1 MGTPTRISFYQPCR
15 NSSRF
20 IEDDGTTIS
29 TSQAIAEYL
38 EETSKEPALIFG
50 TALQRAEIRRL
61 CNWFDVKFNTEVTE
75 YLLGEKI
82 MKRFLGLEPSSET
95 IRAGYANI
103 DTHLGYI
110 EYLAEQRAWLAG
122 DNFSLADITAITH
135 FCIDYLGDI
144 AWEDYQQAKQ
154 WYARIKSRPSFRP
167 LLQDLIPGT
176 QPPAHYKN
184 LDFSKYCDTFTVHP
198 FRKHFL
204 KLAMFYDVFFCF
216 WYLYAVLATLAK

>member
-1 MGTPTRISFYQPCR
+1 MPSLLHLPLDPFSRKIRIVLGEKKITASLAVEPIWERRHEFLSINPAGTVPV
-15 NSSRF
+15 F

-82 MKRFLGLEPSSET
+82 MKRFLGLGEPSSET

-122 DNFSLADITAITH
+122 ENFSLADITAASHIS
-135 FCIDYLGDI
+135 CIDYLGDI

-154 WYARIKSRPSFRP
+154 WYAKIKSRPSFRP
-167 LLQDLIPGT
+167 LLQELIPGT

-184 LDFSKYCDTFTVHP
+184 LDF
-198 FRKHFL
+198 
-204 KLAMFYDVFFCF
+204 
-216 WYLYAVLATLAK
+216 

>member
-1 MGTPTRISFYQPCR
+1 MPSLLHLPLDPFSRKIRIVLGEKKITASLAVEPIWERRHEFLSINPAGTVPV
-15 NSSRF
+15 F

-82 MKRFLGLEPSSET
+82 MKRFLGLGEPSSET

-122 DNFSLADITAITH
+122 EHFSLADITAASHIS
-135 FCIDYLGDI
+135 CIDYLGDI

-184 LDFSKYCDTFTVHP
+184 LDF
-198 FRKHFL
+198 
-204 KLAMFYDVFFCF
+204 
-216 WYLYAVLATLAK
+216 

>member
-1 MGTPTRISFYQPCR
+1 MPSLLHLPLDPFSRKIRIVLGEKKITASLAVEPIWERRHEFLSINPAGTVPV
-15 NSSRF
+15 F

-82 MKRFLGLEPSSET
+82 MKRFLGLGEPSSET

-122 DNFSLADITAITH
+122 EHFSLADITAASHIS
-135 FCIDYLGDI
+135 CIDYLGDI

-167 LLQDLIPGT
+167 LLKDLIPGT
-176 QPPAHYKN
+176 RPPAHYKN
-184 LDFSKYCDTFTVHP
+184 LDF
-198 FRKHFL
+198 
-204 KLAMFYDVFFCF
+204 
-216 WYLYAVLATLAK
+216 

>member
-1 MGTPTRISFYQPCR
+1 MPSLLHLPLDPFSRKIRIVLGEKKITASLAVEPIWERRHEFLSINPAGTVPV
-15 NSSRF
+15 F

-50 TALQRAEIRRL
+50 TALQRAEIRLL

-82 MKRFLGLEPSSET
+82 MKRFLGLGEPSSET

-122 DNFSLADITAITH
+122 ENFSLADITAASHIS
-135 FCIDYLGDI
+135 CIDYLGDI

-184 LDFSKYCDTFTVHP
+184 LDF
-198 FRKHFL
+198 
-204 KLAMFYDVFFCF
+204 
-216 WYLYAVLATLAK
+216 

>member
-1 MGTPTRISFYQPCR
+1 MPSLLHLPLDPFSRKIRIVLGEKKITASLAVEPIWERRHEFLSINPAGTVPV
-15 NSSRF
+15 F

-38 EETSKEPALIFG
+38 EETSIEPALIFG

-75 YLLGEKI
+75 YLLGEKL
-82 MKRFLGLEPSSET
+82 MKRFLGLGEPSSET

-122 DNFSLADITAITH
+122 ENFSLADITAASHIS
-135 FCIDYLGDI
+135 CIDYLGDI

-176 QPPAHYKN
+176 QPPDHYKN
-184 LDFSKYCDTFTVHP
+184 LDF
-198 FRKHFL
+198 
-204 KLAMFYDVFFCF
+204 
-216 WYLYAVLATLAK
+216 

>member
-1 MGTPTRISFYQPCR
+1 MPSLLHLPLDPFSRKIRIVLGEKKITASLAVEPIWERRHEFLSINPAGTVPV
-15 NSSRF
+15 F

-82 MKRFLGLEPSSET
+82 MKRFLGLGEPSSET

-122 DNFSLADITAITH
+122 ENFSLADITAASHIS
-135 FCIDYLGDI
+135 CIDYLGDI

-176 QPPAHYKN
+176 RPPAHYKN
-184 LDFSKYCDTFTVHP
+184 LDF
-198 FRKHFL
+198 
-204 KLAMFYDVFFCF
+204 
-216 WYLYAVLATLAK
+216 

>member
-1 MGTPTRISFYQPCR
+1 MPSLLHLPLDPFSRKIRIVLGEKKITALLAVEPIWERRHEFLSINPAGTVPV
-15 NSSRF
+15 F

-82 MKRFLGLEPSSET
+82 MKRFLGLGEPSSET

-122 DNFSLADITAITH
+122 EHFSLADIAAASHIS
-135 FCIDYLGDI
+135 CIDYLGDI

-184 LDFSKYCDTFTVHP
+184 LDF
-198 FRKHFL
+198 
-204 KLAMFYDVFFCF
+204 
-216 WYLYAVLATLAK
+216 

>member
-1 MGTPTRISFYQPCR
+1 MPSLLHLPLDPFSRKIRIVLGEKKITASLAVEPIWERRHEFLSINPAGTVPV
-15 NSSRF
+15 F

-82 MKRFLGLEPSSET
+82 MKRFLGLGEPSSET

-110 EYLAEQRAWLAG
+110 EYLAEQLAWLAG
-122 DNFSLADITAITH
+122 ENFSLADITAASH
-135 FCIDYLGDI
+135 LSCIDYLGDI

-184 LDFSKYCDTFTVHP
+184 LDF
-198 FRKHFL
+198 
-204 KLAMFYDVFFCF
+204 
-216 WYLYAVLATLAK
+216 

>member
-1 MGTPTRISFYQPCR
+1 MPNLLHLPLDPFSRKIRIVLGEKKIAASLAVEPIWERRHAFLSINPAGTVPV
-15 NSSRF
+15 F

-38 EETSKEPALIFG
+38 EETSIEPALIFG

-75 YLLGEKI
+75 YLLGEKL
-82 MKRFLGLEPSSET
+82 MKRFLGLGEPSSET

-110 EYLAEQRAWLAG
+110 EYLAEQRVWLAG
-122 DNFSLADITAITH
+122 ENFSLADITAASHIS
-135 FCIDYLGDI
+135 CIDYLGDI

-176 QPPAHYKN
+176 QPPDHYKN
-184 LDFSKYCDTFTVHP
+184 LDF
-198 FRKHFL
+198 
-204 KLAMFYDVFFCF
+204 
-216 WYLYAVLATLAK
+216 

>member
-1 MGTPTRISFYQPCR
+1 MPSLLHLPLDPFSRKIRIVLGEKKITALLAVEPIWERRHEFLSINPAGTVPV
-15 NSSRF
+15 F

-38 EETSKEPALIFG
+38 EETSTEPALIFG

-82 MKRFLGLEPSSET
+82 MKRFLGLGEPSSET

-122 DNFSLADITAITH
+122 ENFSLADITAASHIS
-135 FCIDYLGDI
+135 CIDYLGDI

-184 LDFSKYCDTFTVHP
+184 LDF
-198 FRKHFL
+198 
-204 KLAMFYDVFFCF
+204 
-216 WYLYAVLATLAK
+216 

>member
-1 MGTPTRISFYQPCR
+1 MPSLLHLPLDPFSRKIRIVLGEKKITASLAVEPIWERRHEFLSINPAGTVPV
-15 NSSRF
+15 F

-38 EETSKEPALIFG
+38 EETSTEPALIFG

-82 MKRFLGLEPSSET
+82 MKRFLGLGEPSSET

-103 DTHLGYI
+103 DTHLGDI
-110 EYLAEQRAWLAG
+110 EYLAEQRSWLAG
-122 DNFSLADITAITH
+122 EHFSLADITAASHIS
-135 FCIDYLGDI
+135 CIDYLGDI
-144 AWEDYQQAKQ
+144 TWEDYQQAKQ

-184 LDFSKYCDTFTVHP
+184 LDF
-198 FRKHFL
+198 
-204 KLAMFYDVFFCF
+204 
-216 WYLYAVLATLAK
+216 

>member
-1 MGTPTRISFYQPCR
+1 MPSLLHLPLDPFSRKIRIVLGEKKITASLAVEPIWERRHEFLSINPAGTVPV
-15 NSSRF
+15 F

-61 CNWFDVKFNTEVTE
+61 CNWFDVKFNTEVTD

-82 MKRFLGLEPSSET
+82 MKRFLGLGEPSSET

-110 EYLAEQRAWLAG
+110 EYLAEQRSWLAG
-122 DNFSLADITAITH
+122 EHFSLADITAASHIS
-135 FCIDYLGDI
+135 CIDYLGDI

-184 LDFSKYCDTFTVHP
+184 LDF
-198 FRKHFL
+198 
-204 KLAMFYDVFFCF
+204 
-216 WYLYAVLATLAK
+216 

>member
-1 MGTPTRISFYQPCR
+1 MPSLLHLPLDPFSRKIRIVLGEKKITALLAVEPIWERRHEFLSINPAGTVPV
-15 NSSRF
+15 F

-82 MKRFLGLEPSSET
+82 MKRFLGLGEPSSET

-122 DNFSLADITAITH
+122 EHFSLADITAASHIS
-135 FCIDYLGDI
+135 CIDYLGDI

-176 QPPAHYKN
+176 KPPAHYKN
-184 LDFSKYCDTFTVHP
+184 LDF
-198 FRKHFL
+198 
-204 KLAMFYDVFFCF
+204 
-216 WYLYAVLATLAK
+216 

>member
-1 MGTPTRISFYQPCR
+1 MPSLLHLPLDPFSRKIRIVLGEKKITVLLAVEPIWERRHEFLSINPAGTVPV
-15 NSSRF
+15 F

-82 MKRFLGLEPSSET
+82 MKRFLGLGEPSSET

-122 DNFSLADITAITH
+122 ENFSLADITAASHIS
-135 FCIDYLGDI
+135 CIDYLGDI

-184 LDFSKYCDTFTVHP
+184 LDF
-198 FRKHFL
+198 
-204 KLAMFYDVFFCF
+204 
-216 WYLYAVLATLAK
+216 

>member
-1 MGTPTRISFYQPCR
+1 MPSLLHLPLDPFSRKIRIVLGEKKITASLAVEPIWERRHEFLSINPAGTVPV
-15 NSSRF
+15 F

-38 EETSKEPALIFG
+38 EETSKEPAFIFG

-82 MKRFLGLEPSSET
+82 MKRFLGLGEPSSET

-122 DNFSLADITAITH
+122 ENFSLADITAASHIS
-135 FCIDYLGDI
+135 CIDYLGDI

-154 WYARIKSRPSFRP
+154 RYARIKSRPSFRP
-167 LLQDLIPGT
+167 HLQDLIPGT

-184 LDFSKYCDTFTVHP
+184 LDF
-198 FRKHFL
+198 
-204 KLAMFYDVFFCF
+204 
-216 WYLYAVLATLAK
+216 

>member
-1 MGTPTRISFYQPCR
+1 MPSLLHLPLDPFSRKIRIVLGEKKITASLAVEPIWERRHEFLSINPAGTVPV
-15 NSSRF
+15 F

-82 MKRFLGLEPSSET
+82 MKRFLGLGEPSSET

-110 EYLAEQRAWLAG
+110 EYLAEQRSWLAG
-122 DNFSLADITAITH
+122 EQFSLADITAASHIS
-135 FCIDYLGDI
+135 CIDYLGDI

-184 LDFSKYCDTFTVHP
+184 LDF
-198 FRKHFL
+198 
-204 KLAMFYDVFFCF
+204 
-216 WYLYAVLATLAK
+216 

>member
-1 MGTPTRISFYQPCR
+1 MPSLLHLPLDPFSRKIRIVLGEKKITASLAVEPIWERRHEFLSINPAGTVPV
-15 NSSRF
+15 F

-82 MKRFLGLEPSSET
+82 MKRFLGLGQPSSET

-122 DNFSLADITAITH
+122 ENFSLADITAASHIS
-135 FCIDYLGDI
+135 CIDYLGDI

-184 LDFSKYCDTFTVHP
+184 LDF
-198 FRKHFL
+198 
-204 KLAMFYDVFFCF
+204 
-216 WYLYAVLATLAK
+216 

>member
-1 MGTPTRISFYQPCR
+1 MPSLLHLPLDPFSRKIRIVLGEKKINASLAVEPIWERRHEFLSINPAGTVPV
-15 NSSRF
+15 F

-38 EETSKEPALIFG
+38 EETSIEPALIFG

-75 YLLGEKI
+75 YLLGEKL
-82 MKRFLGLEPSSET
+82 MKRFLGLGEPSSET

-110 EYLAEQRAWLAG
+110 EYLAEQRVWLAG
-122 DNFSLADITAITH
+122 ENFSLADITAASHIS
-135 FCIDYLGDI
+135 CIDYLGDI

-176 QPPAHYKN
+176 QPPDHYKN
-184 LDFSKYCDTFTVHP
+184 LDF
-198 FRKHFL
+198 
-204 KLAMFYDVFFCF
+204 
-216 WYLYAVLATLAK
+216 

>member
-1 MGTPTRISFYQPCR
+1 MPSLLHLPLDPFSRKTRIVLGEKKITASLAVEPIWERRHEFLSINPAGTVPV
-15 NSSRF
+15 F

-82 MKRFLGLEPSSET
+82 MKRFLGLGEPSSET

-110 EYLAEQRAWLAG
+110 EYLAEQRSWLAG
-122 DNFSLADITAITH
+122 EHFSLADITAASHIS
-135 FCIDYLGDI
+135 CIDYLGDI
-144 AWEDYQQAKQ
+144 AWEDYRQAKQ

-184 LDFSKYCDTFTVHP
+184 LDF
-198 FRKHFL
+198 
-204 KLAMFYDVFFCF
+204 
-216 WYLYAVLATLAK
+216 

>member
-1 MGTPTRISFYQPCR
+1 MPNLLHLPLDPFSRKIRIVLGEKKITASLAVEPIWERRHEFLSINPAGTVPV
-15 NSSRF
+15 F

-82 MKRFLGLEPSSET
+82 MKRFLGLGEPSSET

-110 EYLAEQRAWLAG
+110 EYLAEQRSWLAG
-122 DNFSLADITAITH
+122 EHFSLADITAASHIS
-135 FCIDYLGDI
+135 CIDYLGDI

-184 LDFSKYCDTFTVHP
+184 LDF
-198 FRKHFL
+198 
-204 KLAMFYDVFFCF
+204 
-216 WYLYAVLATLAK
+216 

>member
-1 MGTPTRISFYQPCR
+1 MPNLLHLPLDPFSRKIRIVLGEKKITASLAVEPIWERRHEFLSINPAGTVPV
-15 NSSRF
+15 F

-38 EETSKEPALIFG
+38 EETSIEPALIFG

-75 YLLGEKI
+75 YLLGEKL
-82 MKRFLGLEPSSET
+82 MKRFLGLGEPSSET

-110 EYLAEQRAWLAG
+110 EYLAEQRVWLAG
-122 DNFSLADITAITH
+122 ENFSLADITAASHIS
-135 FCIDYLGDI
+135 CIDYLGDI

-176 QPPAHYKN
+176 QPPDHYKN
-184 LDFSKYCDTFTVHP
+184 LDF
-198 FRKHFL
+198 
-204 KLAMFYDVFFCF
+204 
-216 WYLYAVLATLAK
+216 

>member
-1 MGTPTRISFYQPCR
+1 MPSLLHLPLDPFSRKIRIVLGEKKITALLAVEPIWERRHEFLSINPAGTVPV
-15 NSSRF
+15 F

-82 MKRFLGLEPSSET
+82 MKRFLGLGEPSSET

-122 DNFSLADITAITH
+122 EHFSLADIAAASHIS
-135 FCIDYLGDI
+135 CIDYLGDI

-154 WYARIKSRPSFRP
+154 WYAKIKSRPSFRP

-184 LDFSKYCDTFTVHP
+184 LDF
-198 FRKHFL
+198 
-204 KLAMFYDVFFCF
+204 
-216 WYLYAVLATLAK
+216 

>member
-1 MGTPTRISFYQPCR
+1 MPSLLHLPLDPFSRKIRIVLGEKKITASLAVEPIWERRHEFLSINPAGTVPV
-15 NSSRF
+15 F

-29 TSQAIAEYL
+29 PSQAIAEYL

-82 MKRFLGLEPSSET
+82 MKRFLGLGEPSSET

-122 DNFSLADITAITH
+122 EHFSLADITAASHIS
-135 FCIDYLGDI
+135 CIDYLGDI

-184 LDFSKYCDTFTVHP
+184 LDF
-198 FRKHFL
+198 
-204 KLAMFYDVFFCF
+204 
-216 WYLYAVLATLAK
+216 

>member
-1 MGTPTRISFYQPCR
+1 MPSLLHLPLDPFSRKIRIVLGEKKITASLAVEPIWERRQEFLSINPAGTVPV
-15 NSSRF
+15 F

-38 EETSKEPALIFG
+38 EETSTEPALIFG

-82 MKRFLGLEPSSET
+82 MKRFLGLGEPSSET

-122 DNFSLADITAITH
+122 DNFSLADITAASHIS
-135 FCIDYLGDI
+135 CIDYLGDI

-184 LDFSKYCDTFTVHP
+184 LDF
-198 FRKHFL
+198 
-204 KLAMFYDVFFCF
+204 
-216 WYLYAVLATLAK
+216 

>member
-1 MGTPTRISFYQPCR
+1 MPSLLHLPLDPFSRKIRIVLGEKKITASLAVEPIWERRHEFLSVNPAGTVPV
-15 NSSRF
+15 F

-82 MKRFLGLEPSSET
+82 MKRFLGLGEPSSET

-122 DNFSLADITAITH
+122 EHFSLADITAASHIS
-135 FCIDYLGDI
+135 CIDYLGDI

-184 LDFSKYCDTFTVHP
+184 LDF
-198 FRKHFL
+198 
-204 KLAMFYDVFFCF
+204 
-216 WYLYAVLATLAK
+216 

>member
-1 MGTPTRISFYQPCR
+1 MPSLLHLPLDPFSRKIRIVLGEKKITASLAVEPIWERRHEFLSINPAGTVPV
-15 NSSRF
+15 F

-38 EETSKEPALIFG
+38 EETSTEPALIFG

-82 MKRFLGLEPSSET
+82 MKRFLGLGEPSSET

-122 DNFSLADITAITH
+122 DNFSLADITAASHIS
-135 FCIDYLGDI
+135 CIDYLGDI

-184 LDFSKYCDTFTVHP
+184 LD
-198 FRKHFL
+198 L
-204 KLAMFYDVFFCF
+204 
-216 WYLYAVLATLAK
+216 

>member
-1 MGTPTRISFYQPCR
+1 MPSLLHLPLDPFSRKIRIVLGEKKITASLAVEPIWERRHEFLSINPAGTVPV
-15 NSSRF
+15 F

-82 MKRFLGLEPSSET
+82 MKRFLGLGEPSSET

-110 EYLAEQRAWLAG
+110 EYLAEQRSWLAG
-122 DNFSLADITAITH
+122 EHFSLADITAASH
-135 FCIDYLGDI
+135 LSCIDYLGDI

-184 LDFSKYCDTFTVHP
+184 LDF
-198 FRKHFL
+198 
-204 KLAMFYDVFFCF
+204 
-216 WYLYAVLATLAK
+216 

>member
-1 MGTPTRISFYQPCR
+1 MPSLLHLPLDPFSRKIRILLGEKKITASLAVEPIWERRHEFLSINPAGTVPV
-15 NSSRF
+15 F

-82 MKRFLGLEPSSET
+82 MKRFLGLGEPSSET

-122 DNFSLADITAITH
+122 EHFSLADITAASHIS
-135 FCIDYLGDI
+135 CIDYLGDI

-184 LDFSKYCDTFTVHP
+184 LDF
-198 FRKHFL
+198 
-204 KLAMFYDVFFCF
+204 
-216 WYLYAVLATLAK
+216 

>member
-1 MGTPTRISFYQPCR
+1 MPSLLHLPLDPFSRKIRIVLGEKKITALLAVEPIWERRHEFLSINPAGTVPV
-15 NSSRF
+15 F

-82 MKRFLGLEPSSET
+82 MKRFLGLGEPSSET

-110 EYLAEQRAWLAG
+110 EYLAEQRSWLAG
-122 DNFSLADITAITH
+122 EHFSLADITAASHISS
-135 FCIDYLGDI
+135 IDYLGDI

-184 LDFSKYCDTFTVHP
+184 LDF
-198 FRKHFL
+198 
-204 KLAMFYDVFFCF
+204 
-216 WYLYAVLATLAK
+216 

>member
-1 MGTPTRISFYQPCR
+1 MPSLLHLPLDPFSRKIRIVLGEKKISALLAVEPIWERRHEFLSINPAGTVPV
-15 NSSRF
+15 F

-82 MKRFLGLEPSSET
+82 MKRFLGLGEPSSET

-122 DNFSLADITAITH
+122 EHFSLADITAASH
-135 FCIDYLGDI
+135 LSCIDYLGDI

-184 LDFSKYCDTFTVHP
+184 LDF
-198 FRKHFL
+198 
-204 KLAMFYDVFFCF
+204 
-216 WYLYAVLATLAK
+216 

>member
-1 MGTPTRISFYQPCR
+1 MPGLLHLPLDPFSRKIRIVLGEKKITASLAVEPIWERRHEFLSINPAGTVPV
-15 NSSRF
+15 F

-82 MKRFLGLEPSSET
+82 MKRFLGLGEPSSET

-122 DNFSLADITAITH
+122 ENFSLADITAASHIS
-135 FCIDYLGDI
+135 CIDYLGDI

-184 LDFSKYCDTFTVHP
+184 LDF
-198 FRKHFL
+198 
-204 KLAMFYDVFFCF
+204 
-216 WYLYAVLATLAK
+216 

>member
-1 MGTPTRISFYQPCR
+1 MPSLLHLPLDPFSRKIRIVLGEKKIAASLAVEPIWERRHEFLSINPAGTVPV
-15 NSSRF
+15 F

-82 MKRFLGLEPSSET
+82 MKRFLGLGEPSSET

-122 DNFSLADITAITH
+122 EHFSLADITAASHIS
-135 FCIDYLGDI
+135 CIDYLGDI

-184 LDFSKYCDTFTVHP
+184 LDF
-198 FRKHFL
+198 
-204 KLAMFYDVFFCF
+204 
-216 WYLYAVLATLAK
+216 

>member
-1 MGTPTRISFYQPCR
+1 MPNLLHLPLDPFSRKIRIVLGEKKITASLAVEPIWERRHEFLSINPAGTVPV
-15 NSSRF
+15 F

-38 EETSKEPALIFG
+38 EETSIEPALIFG

-82 MKRFLGLEPSSET
+82 MKRFLGLGEPSSET

-122 DNFSLADITAITH
+122 ENFSLADITAASHIS
-135 FCIDYLGDI
+135 CIDYLGDI

-184 LDFSKYCDTFTVHP
+184 LDF
-198 FRKHFL
+198 
-204 KLAMFYDVFFCF
+204 
-216 WYLYAVLATLAK
+216 

>member
-1 MGTPTRISFYQPCR
+1 MPSLLHLPLDPFSRKIRIVLGEKKITVLLAVEPIWERRHEFLSINPAGTVPV
-15 NSSRF
+15 F

-82 MKRFLGLEPSSET
+82 MKRFLGLGEPSSET

-122 DNFSLADITAITH
+122 EHFSLADITAASHIS
-135 FCIDYLGDI
+135 CIDYLGDI

-176 QPPAHYKN
+176 KPPAHYKN
-184 LDFSKYCDTFTVHP
+184 LDF
-198 FRKHFL
+198 
-204 KLAMFYDVFFCF
+204 
-216 WYLYAVLATLAK
+216 

>member
-1 MGTPTRISFYQPCR
+1 MPSLLHLPLDPFSRKIRIVLGEKKITASLAVEPIWERRHEFLSINPAGTVPV
-15 NSSRF
+15 F

-82 MKRFLGLEPSSET
+82 MKRFLGLGEPSSET
-95 IRAGYANI
+95 NRAGYANI

-122 DNFSLADITAITH
+122 ENFSLADITAASHIS
-135 FCIDYLGDI
+135 CIDYLGDI

-184 LDFSKYCDTFTVHP
+184 LDF
-198 FRKHFL
+198 
-204 KLAMFYDVFFCF
+204 
-216 WYLYAVLATLAK
+216 

>member
-1 MGTPTRISFYQPCR
+1 MPSLLHLPLDPFSRKIRIVLGEKKITASFAVEPIWERRHEFLSINPAGTVPV
-15 NSSRF
+15 F

-82 MKRFLGLEPSSET
+82 MKRFLGLGEPSSET

-110 EYLAEQRAWLAG
+110 EYLAEQRSWLAG
-122 DNFSLADITAITH
+122 EHFSLADITAASHIS
-135 FCIDYLGDI
+135 CIDYLGDI

-184 LDFSKYCDTFTVHP
+184 LDF
-198 FRKHFL
+198 
-204 KLAMFYDVFFCF
+204 
-216 WYLYAVLATLAK
+216 

>member
-1 MGTPTRISFYQPCR
+1 MPSLLHLPLDPFSRKIRIVLGEKKITASLAVEPIWERRHEFLSINPAGTVPV
-15 NSSRF
+15 F

-82 MKRFLGLEPSSET
+82 MKRFLGLGEPSSET

-103 DTHLGYI
+103 DTHMGYI

-122 DNFSLADITAITH
+122 DNFSLADITAASHIS
-135 FCIDYLGDI
+135 CIDYLGDI

-184 LDFSKYCDTFTVHP
+184 LDF
-198 FRKHFL
+198 
-204 KLAMFYDVFFCF
+204 
-216 WYLYAVLATLAK
+216 